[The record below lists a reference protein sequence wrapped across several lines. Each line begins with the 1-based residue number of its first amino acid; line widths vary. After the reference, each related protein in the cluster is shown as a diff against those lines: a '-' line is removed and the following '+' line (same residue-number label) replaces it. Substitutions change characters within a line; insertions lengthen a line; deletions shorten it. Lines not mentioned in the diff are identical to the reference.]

1 MGDVKTIKGVD
12 DETWSSFKTIAAK
25 NRVNMGTLFKEMVS
39 GYKSGS
45 KDVWSELLSG
55 KRLISDKEAKRME
68 AVVRRLR
75 KEHGFRI

>member
-25 NRVNMGTLFKEMVS
+25 NRVNMGALFKEMVS

-55 KRLISDKEAKRME
+55 KKLISNKEADEMDKV
-68 AVVRRLR
+68 ARRLR
-75 KEHGFRI
+75 KEHGFRV